1 MLGTLKKLK
10 ENKNLRNL
18 RNLLIL
24 IFQCVTQKFN
34 NKNFKG
40 KKVNFIVEKANWA
53 IRWDGIYITNS
64 INKFIAKG
72 IAIIS
77 TVPLINSDKKVIHF
91 ASQYMWLDWHKFLS
105 KNNKYIVSFFHGK
118 YEDGYEVSKHIQS
131 FLETKDSIYKVI
143 TASSLVKKRLIK
155 WGIPNKK
162 IILIHTGVDTTL
174 FSIPTPEKRNKIR
187 KK

>member
-1 MLGTLKKLK
+1 MLSSPRKLK

-18 RNLLIL
+18 RNFLIL
-24 IFQCVTQKFN
+24 VFHKLQHKFN
-34 NKNFKG
+34 KKNFKE
-40 KKVNFIVEKANWA
+40 KKINFIVEKANWA

-72 IAIIS
+72 VAIIS
-77 TVPLINSDKKVIHF
+77 TFPLINSDKKVIHF

-105 KNNKYIVSFFHGK
+105 RNNKYIVSFFHGK
-118 YEDGYEVSKHIQS
+118 YEDGNDVSKHIKA

-143 TASSLVKKRLIK
+143 TASSLVQKRLIK
-155 WGIPNKK
+155 WGIPKRK

-174 FSIPTPEKRNKIR
+174 FSLPTPEKRIKTR
-187 KK
+187 